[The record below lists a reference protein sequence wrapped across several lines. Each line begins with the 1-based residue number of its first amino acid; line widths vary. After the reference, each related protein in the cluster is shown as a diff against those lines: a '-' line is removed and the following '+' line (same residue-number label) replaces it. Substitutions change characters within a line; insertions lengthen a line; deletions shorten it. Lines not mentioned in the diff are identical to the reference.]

1 MAVSRFAY
9 VKSYELPDPI
19 IPNVFVVF
27 RLDGHGFHR
36 FSDIHR
42 FTKPNDERALEL
54 MDRAARDVMD
64 AYSDVV
70 LGFGESDEFSFLLR
84 RSCTLYNRRQSK
96 ILSTLTSHFTS
107 CYVFHWSTYFPETP
121 LVYPPS
127 FDGRLVVY
135 PTQTEVRDYFS
146 WRQSDTHVN
155 NLYNTV
161 FWALVQEG
169 EMSTTDAHEK
179 LRGTVSSTKNEI
191 LFAEFGINYNTLP
204 ARFRKGSV
212 LVREEEIVS
221 PLPVELVSQ
230 ESSTANSVPGTEH
243 QIDAEETSST
253 IAETVTETAVDDVD
267 PIIRPKEDLNQGKQE
282 KSRVAGKKKLKKVKK
297 ISVVKVLHC
306 DIIGKEFW
314 AQRED
319 ILK

>member
-19 IPNVFVVF
+19 LPNVYVVF

-36 FSDIHR
+36 FSDIHW
-42 FTKPNDERALEL
+42 FAKPNDERALEL

-64 AYSDVV
+64 AYPDIV

-84 RSCTLYNRRQSK
+84 RSCTLYSRRQSK

-107 CYVFHWSTYFPETP
+107 CYVFHWPTYFPETP
-121 LVYPPS
+121 LAYPPS

-161 FWALVQEG
+161 FWALVQQG
-169 EMSTTDAHEK
+169 GMSTTEAHEK
-179 LRGTVSSTKNEI
+179 LRGTVSSAKNEI
-191 LFAEFGINYNTLP
+191 LFTEFGINYNKLP
-204 ARFRKGSV
+204 TRFRKGST
-212 LVREEEIVS
+212 LVREEEVVA
-221 PLPVELVSQ
+221 PLPTETMIREPSTNLNDDELPPAVPEVEADTSVQGLDPVGQ
-230 ESSTANSVPGTEH
+230 PTESVPR
-243 QIDAEETSST
+243 EE
-253 IAETVTETAVDDVD
+253 EGK
-267 PIIRPKEDLNQGKQE
+267 PPKT
-282 KSRVAGKKKLKKVKK
+282 GKKKSRKAKKV
-297 ISVVKVLHC
+297 SVVKVLHC

-314 AQRED
+314 ERRED
-319 ILK
+319 ILA